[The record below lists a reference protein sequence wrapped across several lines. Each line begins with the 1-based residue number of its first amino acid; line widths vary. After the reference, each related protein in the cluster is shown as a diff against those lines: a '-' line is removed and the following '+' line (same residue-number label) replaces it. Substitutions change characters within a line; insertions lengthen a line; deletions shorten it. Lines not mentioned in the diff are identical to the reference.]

1 MIIGVDFDNTIV
13 DYDEVFFRRAA
24 ETGLIEQGA
33 SLSKRRVRDLIRSF
47 PGGESSWQGL
57 QAYAYTTGMA
67 GALLIDGV
75 RDFFASCRRAG
86 VPVYIVSHK
95 TAYPPAAFEQVD
107 LRASAMNWMKNHAF
121 FDESGLGLEQ
131 GRVFFETTRAEKIA
145 RIGTLKCTHFIDD
158 LEEVLLD
165 DAFPS
170 GIRKILYSP
179 ETRPAPKDVIVAG
192 SWRNIH
198 EQLLG

>member
-24 ETGLIEQGA
+24 ETGLIDEGA
-33 SLSKRRVRDLIRSF
+33 ALSKRRVRDRIRSL
-47 PGGESSWQGL
+47 PGGESSWQRL

-67 GALLIDGV
+67 GARLIDGV
-75 RDFFASCRRAG
+75 RDFFASCRRAS

-95 TAYPPAAFEQVD
+95 TAYPPAAFEQID
-107 LRASAMNWMKNHAF
+107 LRVSAMSWMKDHGF
-121 FDESGLGLEQ
+121 FDAGALGLEHD
-131 GRVFFETTRAEKIA
+131 RVFFETTRAEKIA
-145 RIGTLKCTHFIDD
+145 RIKSLNCTHFIDD

-170 GIRKILYSP
+170 GIEKILYSP
-179 ETRPAPKDVIVAG
+179 ETRPAAKDIFIAE
-192 SWRNIH
+192 SWRKIH